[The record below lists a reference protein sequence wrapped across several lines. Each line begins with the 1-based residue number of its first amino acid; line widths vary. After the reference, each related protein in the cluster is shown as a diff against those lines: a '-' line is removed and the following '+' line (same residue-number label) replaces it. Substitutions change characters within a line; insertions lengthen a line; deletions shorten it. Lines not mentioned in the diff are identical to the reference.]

1 MLETRPEKLL
11 AEGTARLDSGKNM
24 DRSRQNCESTS
35 SSILRDTRD
44 PNADKLLFPAFLIC
58 DDAAVIFVG
67 LDWDENLKLKSL
79 LAERGYRVS
88 LRLREIPK
96 ETEIRSPGLYLN

>member
-1 MLETRPEKLL
+1 LETRPKELL
-11 AEGTARLDSGKNM
+11 AEGTAGIGSDKNM
-24 DRSRQNCESTS
+24 DRSRPHCESKS

-58 DDAAVIFVG
+58 DDVAVIFVG

-79 LAERGYRVS
+79 LTERGYRVS

>member
-1 MLETRPEKLL
+1 MDSRPKELL
-11 AEGTARLDSGKNM
+11 AEGTARLDSIKNM
-24 DRSRQNCESTS
+24 DRSHNNCESKS

-79 LAERGYRVS
+79 LVDRGYRVS

-96 ETEIRSPGLYLN
+96 DTEIRSPGLYLN